1 MKTAEK
7 ILKQIE
13 NSLISGD
20 FKSVETEKI
29 ELKDLSTGEKWK
41 ELYISTCAFLNADGG
56 IIIIGINEKG
66 NQYKLTGFDDNNE
79 GKVKELP
86 QKFTDEYGN
95 ELDLKEFFPAFELHD
110 LLDKRVC
117 VVYVDKLP
125 EDEKFAFYDGV
136 AYERKLTGDHKI
148 TDDSIT
154 AQRERKEELQTARE
168 LTTVESATLDDLDV
182 DKLNNYLIL
191 LNRDVRIESL
201 KADIT
206 SALSFLTR
214 KSFVRNN
221 LPTLLGML
229 VCGNYIDDFIERRCQ
244 VDCFVDS
251 KLQVAQSKK
260 VLKDNIIP
268 LMESAFNFVINNI
281 QVGVSYEKGGQELP
295 EYPEQ
300 LIREIINNALA
311 HRDYAVNRFVN
322 VIIKPNQSIEVR
334 NPGRFRQDQKIID
347 NQDIKI
353 RRIIPIAKAIN
364 PKLAD
369 ILKVFDKWEGRGLGM
384 ASLTNACL
392 DNEINVPYYLFHSE
406 NDISLIVP
414 KGKVYDEEAKL
425 WLDGFSGYIYEKL
438 NRRELTDEEKIILTY
453 LYKTE
458 KLNKQEKYTILLTA
472 DNNHFAVISDLE
484 EKGLI
489 YRHPSSPTIYPIY
502 LVDRTLSQ
510 TDFAQE
516 LYNLFGS
523 HYDVLS
529 NDYKEVLNTIY
540 LHNNF
545 SKTKTVTAYSI
556 SAYLY
561 FKKNVI
567 VADEKDYQNYKRKI
581 RNIFNRLEEKDFI
594 TNLNKNNPYKPEY
607 TINSSFEPSQEILNF
622 SKS

>member
-29 ELKDLSTGEKWK
+29 ELKDLSTGEKWR

-79 GKVKELP
+79 GKVKKLP

-117 VVYVDKLP
+117 IVYVDKLP

-251 KLQVAQSKK
+251 KLQVAQSKR

-268 LMESAFNFVINNI
+268 LMESAFSFVINNI

-489 YRHPSSPTIYPIY
+489 YRHTSSPTIYPIY

-556 SAYLY
+556 SACLY

-607 TINSSFEPSQEILNF
+607 IINNSFEPSQEILNF